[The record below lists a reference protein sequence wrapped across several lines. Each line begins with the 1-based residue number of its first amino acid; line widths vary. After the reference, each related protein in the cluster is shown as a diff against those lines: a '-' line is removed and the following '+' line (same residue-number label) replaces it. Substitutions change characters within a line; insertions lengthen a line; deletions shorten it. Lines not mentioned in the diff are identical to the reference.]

1 MARLHEAGDGMA
13 RSTGANGSPRE
24 SGGTDEGGTDPRYH
38 AGFQR
43 GYDGREAERRGSGEE
58 RLRSPVLS
66 GGATG
71 TGRSVDRRGGGSAP
85 EREDVRS
92 AGGST
97 SPLRSSRRSA
107 PEGARAAVRAVPAPA
122 EPTAPRPAE
131 PSVPRPNEP
140 TVPLPAEPDSA
151 PRDAAPDSGDGRD
164 ATDADHDARSAVST
178 RRIAGALAVVGAV
191 SVLLGLLAL
200 WHSSHSWYDYS
211 PSQSAFGPE
220 QYLRVLS
227 DNAIG
232 PFLTVGLIA
241 LGLAVVAPLL
251 RAPRR

>member
-1 MARLHEAGDGMA
+1 MMARLHEAGDGMA
-13 RSTGANGSPRE
+13 QSTGADGSPRE

-38 AGFQR
+38 AGFQH

-58 RLRSPVLS
+58 RLRSPFLS
-66 GGATG
+66 GGAAG
-71 TGRSVDRRGGGSAP
+71 TRRSAGRRGGRSAPEHEDVRSVGGPTGSRASGRRTAP
-85 EREDVRS
+85 ERERS
-92 AGGST
+92 
-97 SPLRSSRRSA
+97 
-107 PEGARAAVRAVPAPA
+107 AVRAVPTPA

-131 PSVPRPNEP
+131 PTVPLPTEP
-140 TVPLPAEPDSA
+140 TVPLPTEPDSA
-151 PRDAAPDSGDGRD
+151 PGDAAPDSGDRHD
-164 ATDADHDARSAVST
+164 ATDTDPRPAVST
-178 RRIAGALAVVGAV
+178 RRIAGTLAVVGAV
-191 SVLLGLLAL
+191 SVLVGLLAL
-200 WHSSHSWYDYS
+200 WNSSHSWYDYS

-241 LGLAVVAPLL
+241 LGLAVVVPLL

>member
-1 MARLHEAGDGMA
+1 MMARLHEAGDGMA
-13 RSTGANGSPRE
+13 RSTGADGSPRE

-58 RLRSPVLS
+58 RLRSPFLS
-66 GGATG
+66 GGTSG
-71 TGRSVDRRGGGSAP
+71 IGRSAGRRGGGSAP
-85 EREDVRS
+85 DQEDVRS
-92 AGGST
+92 VDGPTGSRVSGRLT
-97 SPLRSSRRSA
+97 A
-107 PEGARAAVRAVPAPA
+107 PERARAAVRAVPTPA
-122 EPTAPRPAE
+122 EPTAPRAA
-131 PSVPRPNEP
+131 EP
-140 TVPLPAEPDSA
+140 TVPLPTEPTVPLPTEPDSA
-151 PRDAAPDSGDGRD
+151 PGDAAPDSGDRHD
-164 ATDADHDARSAVST
+164 APDADPRPAVST
-178 RRIAGALAVVGAV
+178 RRIAGTLAVVGAV
-191 SVLLGLLAL
+191 SVLVGLLAL
-200 WHSSHSWYDYS
+200 WNSSHSWYDYS

-241 LGLAVVAPLL
+241 LGLAVVVPLL

>member
-1 MARLHEAGDGMA
+1 MMARLHEAGDGMA
-13 RSTGANGSPRE
+13 RSTGADGSPRE

-58 RLRSPVLS
+58 RLRSPFLS
-66 GGATG
+66 GGAAG
-71 TGRSVDRRGGGSAP
+71 TGRSAGRRGGGSAP
-85 EREDVRS
+85 EHEDVRS
-92 AGGST
+92 VGGPTGSRASGRRT
-97 SPLRSSRRSA
+97 ARERERS
-107 PEGARAAVRAVPAPA
+107 AVRAVPTPA

-131 PSVPRPNEP
+131 PTVPLPTEP

-151 PRDAAPDSGDGRD
+151 PGDAAPDSGDRHD
-164 ATDADHDARSAVST
+164 ATGADPRPAVST
-178 RRIAGALAVVGAV
+178 RRIAGAVAVVGAV
-191 SVLLGLLAL
+191 SVLVGLLAL
-200 WHSSHSWYDYS
+200 WNSSHSWYDYS

-241 LGLAVVAPLL
+241 LGLAVVVPLL
-251 RAPRR
+251 RAPR

>member
-1 MARLHEAGDGMA
+1 MMARLHKAGDGMA
-13 RSTGANGSPRE
+13 RSTGADGSPRE

-58 RLRSPVLS
+58 RLRSPFLS
-66 GGATG
+66 GGTSG
-71 TGRSVDRRGGGSAP
+71 IGRSAGRRGGASAP
-85 EREDVRS
+85 DQEDVRS
-92 AGGST
+92 VDGPTGSRV
-97 SPLRSSRRSA
+97 SGRRTA
-107 PEGARAAVRAVPAPA
+107 PERARAAVRAVPTPA

-131 PSVPRPNEP
+131 PTVPLPTEP
-140 TVPLPAEPDSA
+140 TVPLPTEPDSA
-151 PRDAAPDSGDGRD
+151 PGDAAPDSGDRRD
-164 ATDADHDARSAVST
+164 APEADPRPAVST
-178 RRIAGALAVVGAV
+178 RRIAGTLAVVGAV
-191 SVLLGLLAL
+191 SVLVGLLAL
-200 WHSSHSWYDYS
+200 WNSSHSWYDYS

-241 LGLAVVAPLL
+241 LGLAVVVPLL

>member
-1 MARLHEAGDGMA
+1 MA
-13 RSTGANGSPRE
+13 RSTGADGSPRE

-58 RLRSPVLS
+58 RLRSPFLS
-66 GGATG
+66 GGAAG
-71 TGRSVDRRGGGSAP
+71 TGRSAVRRGGGSAP
-85 EREDVRS
+85 DQEDVRS
-92 AGGST
+92 VGGPT
-97 SPLRSSRRSA
+97 GSRVSGRRTA
-107 PEGARAAVRAVPAPA
+107 PERARAAVRAVPTPA

-131 PSVPRPNEP
+131 PTVPLPTEP
-140 TVPLPAEPDSA
+140 TVPLPAEPDPA
-151 PRDAAPDSGDGRD
+151 PRDAAPDSGDRRD
-164 ATDADHDARSAVST
+164 ATDADTGPDTRPAVPT
-178 RRIAGALAVVGAV
+178 RRIAGALGVVGAV
-191 SVLLGLLAL
+191 SVLVGLLAL
-200 WHSSHSWYDYS
+200 WNSSHSWYDYS

-241 LGLAVVAPLL
+241 LGLAVVVPLL
-251 RAPRR
+251 RAPR

>member
-1 MARLHEAGDGMA
+1 MA
-13 RSTGANGSPRE
+13 RSTGADGSPRE
-24 SGGTDEGGTDPRYH
+24 SGGTDECGTDPRYH

-58 RLRSPVLS
+58 RLRSPFLT
-66 GGATG
+66 GGAATAE
-71 TGRSVDRRGGGSAP
+71 RSAVRRAGGSAP
-85 EREDVRS
+85 EQEDVRS
-92 AGGST
+92 VGGPT
-97 SPLRSSRRSA
+97 GSRAPGRRTA
-107 PEGARAAVRAVPAPA
+107 PERARAAVRAVPAPA
-122 EPTAPRPAE
+122 EPTAPRPSE
-131 PSVPRPNEP
+131 PSVPLPTEP

-151 PRDAAPDSGDGRD
+151 PRDAAPDSGDRRD
-164 ATDADHDARSAVST
+164 ATDADLDSGISTAFPT

-191 SVLLGLLAL
+191 SVLIGLLAL

-211 PSQSAFGPE
+211 PSQDEFGPE

-232 PFLTVGLIA
+232 PCLTVGLVA
-241 LGLAVVAPLL
+241 LGLSVVVPLL

>member
-1 MARLHEAGDGMA
+1 MA
-13 RSTGANGSPRE
+13 RSTGADGSPRE

-43 GYDGREAERRGSGEE
+43 GYDGRVAERRGSGEE
-58 RLRSPVLS
+58 RLRSPFLS
-66 GGATG
+66 GGAAG
-71 TGRSVDRRGGGSAP
+71 TGRSAGRRGGRSAPEHEDVRSVGGPTGSRASGRRTAP
-85 EREDVRS
+85 ERERS
-92 AGGST
+92 
-97 SPLRSSRRSA
+97 
-107 PEGARAAVRAVPAPA
+107 AVRAVPTPA

-131 PSVPRPNEP
+131 PTAPRPAEP
-140 TVPLPAEPDSA
+140 TVPLPTEPTVPLSAEPDSA
-151 PRDAAPDSGDGRD
+151 PRDAAPGSGDRRD
-164 ATDADHDARSAVST
+164 ATDADPRPAVPT
-178 RRIAGALAVVGAV
+178 RRIAGALGVVGAV
-191 SVLLGLLAL
+191 SVLVGLLAL
-200 WHSSHSWYDYS
+200 WNSSHSWYDYS

-241 LGLAVVAPLL
+241 LGLAVVVPLL

>member
-1 MARLHEAGDGMA
+1 MMARLHEAGDGMA
-13 RSTGANGSPRE
+13 RSTGADGSPRE

-43 GYDGREAERRGSGEE
+43 GYDGRGAERRGSGEE
-58 RLRSPVLS
+58 RLRSPFLS
-66 GGATG
+66 GGAAG
-71 TGRSVDRRGGGSAP
+71 TGRSAGRRGGGSAP
-85 EREDVRS
+85 EHEDVRS
-92 AGGST
+92 VGGPT
-97 SPLRSSRRSA
+97 GSRVSGRLTA
-107 PEGARAAVRAVPAPA
+107 PERARAAVRAVPTPA

-131 PSVPRPNEP
+131 PTVPLPTEP

-151 PRDAAPDSGDGRD
+151 PRDAAPGSGDRRD
-164 ATDADHDARSAVST
+164 ATDADPRPAVPF
-178 RRIAGALAVVGAV
+178 RRIAGALGVVGAV
-191 SVLLGLLAL
+191 SVLVGLLAL
-200 WHSSHSWYDYS
+200 WNSSHSWYDYS

-241 LGLAVVAPLL
+241 LGLAVVVPLL

>member
-1 MARLHEAGDGMA
+1 MARLHGAGDGMA
-13 RSTGANGSPRE
+13 RSTGADGSPRE

-58 RLRSPVLS
+58 RLRSPFLS
-66 GGATG
+66 GGTSG
-71 TGRSVDRRGGGSAP
+71 IGRSAGRRGGGSASDQ
-85 EREDVRS
+85 EDVRS
-92 AGGST
+92 VGGPT
-97 SPLRSSRRSA
+97 GSRVSGRRTA
-107 PEGARAAVRAVPAPA
+107 PERARAAVRAVPTPA

-131 PSVPRPNEP
+131 PTAPLPTEP
-140 TVPLPAEPDSA
+140 TVPLPTEPDSA
-151 PRDAAPDSGDGRD
+151 PGDAAPDSGDRHD
-164 ATDADHDARSAVST
+164 APDADHRPAVST

-191 SVLLGLLAL
+191 SVLVGLLAL
-200 WHSSHSWYDYS
+200 WNSSHSWYDYS

-241 LGLAVVAPLL
+241 LGLAVVVPLL
-251 RAPRR
+251 RAPR

>member
-1 MARLHEAGDGMA
+1 MAR
-13 RSTGANGSPRE
+13 RTGADGSPRE

-58 RLRSPVLS
+58 RLRSPFLS
-66 GGATG
+66 GGAAG
-71 TGRSVDRRGGGSAP
+71 TGRSAGRRGGLSAPEHEDVRSVGGPTGSRASGRRTAP
-85 EREDVRS
+85 ERERS
-92 AGGST
+92 
-97 SPLRSSRRSA
+97 
-107 PEGARAAVRAVPAPA
+107 AVRAVPTSA

-131 PSVPRPNEP
+131 PTVPLPTEP

-151 PRDAAPDSGDGRD
+151 PGDAAPDSGDHRD
-164 ATDADHDARSAVST
+164 ATDADPRPAVST

-191 SVLLGLLAL
+191 SVLVGLLAL
-200 WHSSHSWYDYS
+200 WNSSHSWYDYS

-241 LGLAVVAPLL
+241 LGLAVVVPLL

>member
-1 MARLHEAGDGMA
+1 MMARLHEAGDGMA
-13 RSTGANGSPRE
+13 RSTGADGSPRE

-43 GYDGREAERRGSGEE
+43 GYDGRGAERRGSGEE
-58 RLRSPVLS
+58 RLRSPFLS
-66 GGATG
+66 GGAAG
-71 TGRSVDRRGGGSAP
+71 TGRSAGRRGGGSAP
-85 EREDVRS
+85 EHEDVRS
-92 AGGST
+92 VGGPT
-97 SPLRSSRRSA
+97 GSRVSGRFTA
-107 PEGARAAVRAVPAPA
+107 PERARAAVRAVPTPA

-131 PSVPRPNEP
+131 PTVPLPTEP

-151 PRDAAPDSGDGRD
+151 PGDAAPDSGARHD
-164 ATDADHDARSAVST
+164 ATDADPRPAVST

-191 SVLLGLLAL
+191 SVLVGLLAL
-200 WHSSHSWYDYS
+200 WNSSHSWYDYS

-241 LGLAVVAPLL
+241 LGLAVVVPLL